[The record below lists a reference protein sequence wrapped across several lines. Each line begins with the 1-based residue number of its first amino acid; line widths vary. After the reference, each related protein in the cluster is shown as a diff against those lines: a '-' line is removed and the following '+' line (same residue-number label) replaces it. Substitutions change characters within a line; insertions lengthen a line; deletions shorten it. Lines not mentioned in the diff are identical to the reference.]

1 MANQSSDLRKRGPR
15 TTKAVA
21 SKTAMNPL
29 VHASGHKT
37 AKRPKAAKVKGLGAA
52 FLITQRR
59 HRTELVIS
67 EAKKAGLVGGP
78 KNTVIRGRV
87 SDSLVKAAK
96 KRAGVK
102 SDTELLEVALSSLA
116 LEDDFGE
123 QLLKLK
129 GSIDPDIDLE
139 F

>member
-1 MANQSSDLRKRGPR
+1 MANQGNEGKVRGAKAAKSIAKSGPVVRVSGKVAKRK
-15 TTKAVA
+15 
-21 SKTAMNPL
+21 
-29 VHASGHKT
+29 KT
-37 AKRPKAAKVKGLGAA
+37 AKTHVVGGVA
-52 FLITQRR
+52 FVVSQRR
-59 HRTELVIS
+59 QRTQLVMA
-67 EAKKAGLVGGP
+67 EAKKVGLLGGP

-87 SDSLVKAAK
+87 PDTLVKEAK
-96 KRAGVK
+96 KRAGVS

-123 QLLKLK
+123 RLLRRK

>member
-1 MANQSSDLRKRGPR
+1 MAHRSGESGKQVRA
-15 TTKAVA
+15 TKTAA
-21 SKTAMNPL
+21 SKTADRTTGVPL
-29 VHASGHKT
+29 V
-37 AKRPKAAKVKGLGAA
+37 
-52 FLITQRR
+52 TQRR
-59 HRTELVIS
+59 YRTELVLS

-96 KRAGVK
+96 KRAGVS

-123 QLLKLK
+123 QLLNRK
-129 GSIDPDIDLE
+129 GSVDPDIDLE